1 MTLQTSHTNSGKKI
15 ILLNSGRGQ
24 KAYTREVLIN
34 ICSPHLE
41 IVNGSRCFTPSNF
54 IFIVLKAKH
63 ETDKALC
70 QQEVLIPLT
79 EQSAKGIYY
88 VYDRYL
94 EITNTTKQ

>member
-1 MTLQTSHTNSGKKI
+1 M
-15 ILLNSGRGQ
+15 LLNSGRGQ

-63 ETDKALC
+63 EHKALC
-70 QQEVLIPLT
+70 QQEVFIPLS
-79 EQSAKGIYY
+79 EQSPKGIYY